1 MKAEPVLREPGYHG
15 CPEQPCRQVRLDM
28 ENLPSAGEPVQQ
40 GGHDKPGD
48 TLATKA
54 STDKQVPDVVASIG
68 HMGVVVH
75 GHEAGQ
81 LPVDLDQKGLGR
93 GFAPVVGE
101 GQDTEKTLLCLLYT
115 SPSPRDATL
124 SRMPSSA

>member
-54 STDKQVPDVVASIG
+54 STDKQIADVELGAGQVSVAI
-68 HMGVVVH
+68 H
-75 GHEAGQ
+75 GHETGQ
-81 LPVDLDQKGLGR
+81 FAVDPDQKRPGR
-93 GFAPVVGE
+93 GFVPIVRQGPE
-101 GQDTEKTLLCLLYT
+101 REKTGFAEFQ
-115 SPSPRDATL
+115 R
-124 SRMPSSA
+124 